1 MYIWTFY
8 LYMSWKLYFFL
19 FCLFVLKPK
28 LELILFRSLPNGN
41 CLFSSVSLPLAGVNS
56 LMHEVTI
63 MTAVEL
69 HLNATYY
76 AQLPALKLFFKKS
89 QSIMGCCELFI
100 RSRYK
105 NNLME
110 TKVCQRYNVK
120 RKVSKFI
127 DSGFLICIILM
138 VVILE
143 TANIELIDSQKFDQI
158 FFWTKQIFFIS
169 NHWMHCPIFLG
180 KNISWVLLFQ
190 MERWWLLP

>member
-1 MYIWTFY
+1 
-8 LYMSWKLYFFL
+8 
-19 FCLFVLKPK
+19 
-28 LELILFRSLPNGN
+28 
-41 CLFSSVSLPLAGVNS
+41 
-56 LMHEVTI
+56 MHEVTI

-76 AQLPALKLFFKKS
+76 AQFPALKLFFKKS
-89 QSIMGCCELFI
+89 QSVMGCCELFI
-100 RSRYK
+100 RFRYK

-127 DSGFLICIILM
+127 DSGFLICMILM

-158 FFWTKQIFFIS
+158 FF
-169 NHWMHCPIFLG
+169 
-180 KNISWVLLFQ
+180 
-190 MERWWLLP
+190 